1 MGTRAAVLILFSLSG
16 FTQVDSTM
24 LDDNKVMNHL
34 AMQGF
39 WTGSC
44 VLAAILE
51 IMTLIKCMQLTIMG
65 NRLALL
71 GGEGSMTRAVLIMRS
86 EWLVL
91 QRYFYMG
98 LVVFHIA
105 TCLYVWN
112 HWREEVGAFV
122 TVVIA
127 CALLYLW
134 YDSRQLARALSIPT
148 QGHGSSWD
156 EGAEGAESSARK
168 AREPEPQT
176 PRGDAAGA
184 SVSAPQL
191 RRPVRKRARSWPPPT
206 ASVSAP
212 QLRRR
217 GARGVEERPG
227 KRLKRRPTQ
236 AGQGTWRDFA
246 NSKQMVDMEIVGAEA
261 RGESARRARRRA
273 GSCRRCSSGRRRVRS
288 TRPRRRRRC
297 LRCSGRRQHAREGQ
311 RRHAKQRWGEAG
323 RGSKRRLEPRRPSSR
338 GGGGTGRAAGAGA
351 APLRSGCSRRQRRRE
366 RRRRRRRPPLAS
378 VRPGSPLAM
387 RLERAKGKQQGS
399 CYAYHCGAL
408 PRFPIEVAFLVDLVG
423 RLVGAAGPPA
433 AGRARRRPSHR
444 RTGRPGWCRA

>member
-1 MGTRAAVLILFSLSG
+1 MLLADKHNFRQAMKLRLLHIEEKELAYYTQNCYAMGTRAAVLILFSLSG

-156 EGAEGAESSARK
+156 EGAEEGADVLRAQERRNAEL
-168 AREPEPQT
+168 AQT

-184 SVSAPQL
+184 SVSA
-191 RRPVRKRARSWPPPT
+191 A
-206 ASVSAP
+206 
-212 QLRRR
+212 
-217 GARGVEERPG
+217 
-227 KRLKRRPTQ
+227 
-236 AGQGTWRDFA
+236 
-246 NSKQMVDMEIVGAEA
+246 
-261 RGESARRARRRA
+261 
-273 GSCRRCSSGRRRVRS
+273 
-288 TRPRRRRRC
+288 PRRR
-297 LRCSGRRQHAREGQ
+297 
-311 RRHAKQRWGEAG
+311 
-323 RGSKRRLEPRRPSSR
+323 P
-338 GGGGTGRAAGAGA
+338 GG
-351 APLRSGCSRRQRRRE
+351 
-366 RRRRRRRPPLAS
+366 
-378 VRPGSPLAM
+378 
-387 RLERAKGKQQGS
+387 
-399 CYAYHCGAL
+399 
-408 PRFPIEVAFLVDLVG
+408 
-423 RLVGAAGPPA
+423 
-433 AGRARRRPSHR
+433 
-444 RTGRPGWCRA
+444 

>member
-1 MGTRAAVLILFSLSG
+1 MLLADKHNFRQAMKLRLLHIEEKELAYYTQNCYAMGTRAAVLILFSLSG

-156 EGAEGAESSARK
+156 EGAEGADVLRAQERRNAEL
-168 AREPEPQT
+168 AQT

-191 RRPVRKRARSWPPPT
+191 RRPGEKASEKL
-206 ASVSAP
+206 AAADGESVSAP
-212 QLRRR
+212 QLRRGVGP
-217 GARGVEERPG
+217 GAWEERTG
-227 KRLKRRPTQ
+227 GGLKRRPTQ

-261 RGESARRARRRA
+261 RGGAPSA
-273 GSCRRCSSGRRRVRS
+273 GS
-288 TRPRRRRRC
+288 
-297 LRCSGRRQHAREGQ
+297 
-311 RRHAKQRWGEAG
+311 
-323 RGSKRRLEPRRPSSR
+323 SR
-338 GGGGTGRAAGAGA
+338 
-351 APLRSGCSRRQRRRE
+351 
-366 RRRRRRRPPLAS
+366 
-378 VRPGSPLAM
+378 
-387 RLERAKGKQQGS
+387 
-399 CYAYHCGAL
+399 
-408 PRFPIEVAFLVDLVG
+408 
-423 RLVGAAGPPA
+423 
-433 AGRARRRPSHR
+433 
-444 RTGRPGWCRA
+444 

>member
-1 MGTRAAVLILFSLSG
+1 MLLADKHNFRQAMKLRLLHIEEKELAYYTQNCYAMGTRAAVLILFSLSG

-86 EWLVL
+86 EYLVL
-91 QRYFYMG
+91 QRTFYMG

-156 EGAEGAESSARK
+156 EGAEEGADVLRAQERRNAEL
-168 AREPEPQT
+168 AQT

-191 RRPVRKRARSWPPPT
+191 RRPGEKASEKL
-206 ASVSAP
+206 AAADGESVSAP
-212 QLRRR
+212 QLRRGVGP
-217 GARGVEERPG
+217 GAWEERPG
-227 KRLKRRPTQ
+227 GGLKRRPTQ

-261 RGESARRARRRA
+261 RGGVGPARTPTRRKLPSVLKRTATGEIDEAATQEAVLAMFRPSGSTPAKGSVATPSSAGAKLGEGRSAAWNRA
-273 GSCRRCSSGRRRVRS
+273 GLSALAAAAAQDGQPAAPAPLS
-288 TRPRRRRRC
+288 
-297 LRCSGRRQHAREGQ
+297 LRERMLAA
-311 RRHAKQRWGEAG
+311 AKAEGEAQT
-323 RGSKRRLEPRRPSSR
+323 PTP
-338 GGGGTGRAAGAGA
+338 TV
-351 APLRSGCSRRQRRRE
+351 PLS
-366 RRRRRRRPPLAS
+366 S

-387 RLERAKGKQQGS
+387 RLERAKGK
-399 CYAYHCGAL
+399 
-408 PRFPIEVAFLVDLVG
+408 
-423 RLVGAAGPPA
+423 
-433 AGRARRRPSHR
+433 
-444 RTGRPGWCRA
+444 

>member
-1 MGTRAAVLILFSLSG
+1 MLLADKHNFRQAMKLRLLHIEEKELAYYTQNCYAMGTRAAVLILFSLSG

-156 EGAEGAESSARK
+156 EGAEEGADVLRAQERRNAEL
-168 AREPEPQT
+168 AQT
-176 PRGDAAGA
+176 PRRCGGR
-184 SVSAPQL
+184 Q
-191 RRPVRKRARSWPPPT
+191 R
-206 ASVSAP
+206 
-212 QLRRR
+212 
-217 GARGVEERPG
+217 
-227 KRLKRRPTQ
+227 
-236 AGQGTWRDFA
+236 
-246 NSKQMVDMEIVGAEA
+246 VGAAAAAPWRESEREA
-261 RGESARRARRRA
+261 G
-273 GSCRRCSSGRRRVRS
+273 
-288 TRPRRRRRC
+288 RRRRRAC
-297 LRCSGRRQHAREGQ
+297 RRRSCGA
-311 RRHAKQRWGEAG
+311 AWGPG
-323 RGSKRRLEPRRPSSR
+323 RGRSAP
-338 GGGGTGRAAGAGA
+338 GAGS
-351 APLRSGCSRRQRRRE
+351 SGARRKR
-366 RRRRRRRPPLAS
+366 
-378 VRPGSPLAM
+378 
-387 RLERAKGKQQGS
+387 
-399 CYAYHCGAL
+399 
-408 PRFPIEVAFLVDLVG
+408 
-423 RLVGAAGPPA
+423 
-433 AGRARRRPSHR
+433 GRARGATSRTPSR
-444 RTGRPGWCRA
+444 W

>member
-1 MGTRAAVLILFSLSG
+1 MLLADKHNFRQAMKLRLLHIEEKELAYYTQNCYAMGTRSAVLILFSLSG

-51 IMTLIKCMQLTIMG
+51 IMTLIKAMQLTIMG

-86 EWLVL
+86 EYLVL
-91 QRYFYMG
+91 QRTFYMG

-156 EGAEGAESSARK
+156 EGAEEGADVLRAQERRNAEL
-168 AREPEPQT
+168 AQT

-191 RRPVRKRARSWPPPT
+191 RRGVGP
-206 ASVSAP
+206 
-212 QLRRR
+212 
-217 GARGVEERPG
+217 GAWEERPG
-227 KRLKRRPTQ
+227 GGLKRRPTQ

-261 RGESARRARRRA
+261 RGGVGPARTPTRRKLPSVLKRTATGEIDEAATQEAVLAMFRPSGSTPAKGSVATPSSAGAKLGEGRSAAWNRA
-273 GSCRRCSSGRRRVRS
+273 GLSALAAAAAQDGQPAPAPLS
-288 TRPRRRRRC
+288 
-297 LRCSGRRQHAREGQ
+297 LRERMLAA
-311 RRHAKQRWGEAG
+311 AKAEGEAQT
-323 RGSKRRLEPRRPSSR
+323 PTP
-338 GGGGTGRAAGAGA
+338 TV
-351 APLRSGCSRRQRRRE
+351 
-366 RRRRRRRPPLAS
+366 PLAS

-387 RLERAKGKQQGS
+387 RLERAKGK
-399 CYAYHCGAL
+399 
-408 PRFPIEVAFLVDLVG
+408 
-423 RLVGAAGPPA
+423 
-433 AGRARRRPSHR
+433 
-444 RTGRPGWCRA
+444 

>member
-1 MGTRAAVLILFSLSG
+1 MLLADKHNFRQAMKLRLLHIEEKELAYYTQNCYAMGTRAAVLILFSLSG

-156 EGAEGAESSARK
+156 EGAEEGADVLRAQERRNAEL
-168 AREPEPQT
+168 AQT

-191 RRPVRKRARSWPPPT
+191 RRGVGP
-206 ASVSAP
+206 
-212 QLRRR
+212 
-217 GARGVEERPG
+217 GAWEERPG
-227 KRLKRRPTQ
+227 GGLKRRPTQ

-261 RGESARRARRRA
+261 RGGVGPARTPTRRKLPSVLKRTATGEIDEAATQEAVLAMFRPSGSTPAKGSVATPSSAGAKLGEGRSAAWNRA
-273 GSCRRCSSGRRRVRS
+273 GLSALAAAAAQDGQPAPAPLS
-288 TRPRRRRRC
+288 
-297 LRCSGRRQHAREGQ
+297 LRERMLAA
-311 RRHAKQRWGEAG
+311 AKAEGEAQT
-323 RGSKRRLEPRRPSSR
+323 PTP
-338 GGGGTGRAAGAGA
+338 TV
-351 APLRSGCSRRQRRRE
+351 
-366 RRRRRRRPPLAS
+366 PLAS

-387 RLERAKGKQQGS
+387 RLERAKGK
-399 CYAYHCGAL
+399 
-408 PRFPIEVAFLVDLVG
+408 
-423 RLVGAAGPPA
+423 
-433 AGRARRRPSHR
+433 
-444 RTGRPGWCRA
+444 